1 MTPRSP
7 EARAILVVFAG
18 AVLFNVGAACVGWS
32 HAISDLHGWT
42 QTEAAIR
49 VHFMREGGP
58 WLDYETPVLGPPWA
72 MPHEL
77 PAYHWLVVALT
88 AATGL
93 GIEPAGRAVA
103 LGSFY
108 AALAVAYAL
117 LAELGIGARHRL
129 LMLACCLL
137 SPLYVFWSRTLTVEP
152 TALLLALAFLALAVR
167 FFTSGRGLAAAGATV
182 AGALAFAVKPPTM
195 AVFAALAGL
204 WWLVLQR
211 RREYR
216 LDARLLIGA
225 LVVVLPVAVG
235 WSWHGHTDAVKR
247 LNPFAWAF
255 SSDAMVRD
263 WVLGPDGL
271 RSDPAI
277 WRVLWDR
284 TPPDTVGHAAV
295 VIAAAVAVV
304 LARRRR
310 ALFLLALA
318 VPVAHFAVFTPLHLS
333 HAYDQYAVG
342 LFVPLAAG
350 LAAVALLERG
360 GARRY
365 LAWALVL
372 LVAACSIEGWR
383 ERMLPIQRRDAYRR
397 PAWFV
402 RLARTL
408 AESTRPD
415 DVVLGFGMSAN
426 TEVPYYARRRALMWP
441 DWADASPDG
450 EDVASA
456 LSALEGHRVGALFS
470 CPPGAPQATLERFR
484 AQAGLDAAPLE
495 LPSGGRG
502 SCLVHLKSPGA
513 AGSAAGALAAPPR
526 GGLRRSRD

>member
-1 MTPRSP
+1 MMPRSR
-7 EARAILVVFAG
+7 EATAILIFFAG
-18 AVLFNVGAACVGWS
+18 AALFSVGAASVGWS
-32 HAISDLHGWT
+32 HALSDSYGWT
-42 QTEAAIR
+42 QTETAIR
-49 VHFMREGGP
+49 VHFIRQGGP
-58 WLDYETPVLGPPWA
+58 WLDYETPVLGPPWR

-77 PAYHWLVVALT
+77 PVYHLLVAALA
-88 AATGL
+88 AATAL
-93 GIEPAGRAVA
+93 GIEPAGRVVS
-103 LGSFY
+103 LGFFY
-108 AALAVAYAL
+108 AALSAAYAL
-117 LAELGIGARHRL
+117 LGELGVASRHRM
-129 LMLACCLL
+129 LMLALCLL

-152 TALLLALAFLALAVR
+152 AALCLSLAFLALAAR
-167 FFTSGRGLAAAGATV
+167 FLERERWPDAVGAVV

-195 AVFAALAGL
+195 AAFATLAGL
-204 WWLVLQR
+204 WWLVVQR
-211 RREYR
+211 RRGYR
-216 LDARLLIGA
+216 LDSRLILGA
-225 LVVVLPVAVG
+225 LVVLAPVAVG

-247 LNPFAWAF
+247 LNPFAWAAF

-284 TPPDTVGHAAV
+284 TLPDTVGHAAI
-295 VIAAAVAVV
+295 VIAAAVGVV
-304 LARRRR
+304 LAGRRR
-310 ALFLLALA
+310 ALFLLALV

-372 LVAACSIEGWR
+372 LVATGSIEGWR
-383 ERMLPIQRRDAYRR
+383 ERMLPVQRRDAYRR

-408 AESTRPD
+408 ADATQPS
-415 DVVLGFGMSAN
+415 DVILGFGMSAN
-426 TEVPYYARRRALMWP
+426 PEVAYYARRRALMWP

-456 LSALEGHRVGALFS
+456 LEALEGHRVGALFS
-470 CPPGAPQATLERFR
+470 CPRGAPEATLERFR
-484 AQAGLDAAPLE
+484 AQAGLDAVPLE

-502 SCLVHLKSPGA
+502 SCLVHLKS
-513 AGSAAGALAAPPR
+513 SEPP
-526 GGLRRSRD
+526 SRE